1 MLNDANCLF
10 FVVALF
16 VCITGDSFVVFACVG
31 CRWRKSMWCI
41 MWPYNCSSTSSNI
54 AVLGASSWPLC
65 GCRCPLSVMCLSV
78 IVTTRPGV
86 ESPPTSSSAPSAAA
100 RLFSRS
106 LFFFIFMIYFS
117 IFNPPQSTPTRL
129 TLCLHLFRCSQQQWP
144 SSRLV
149 RPRCQVSFFIL
160 PAVQSILQLSSLRSR
175 GGKSAA
181 ER

>member
-1 MLNDANCLF
+1 MLY
-10 FVVALF
+10 
-16 VCITGDSFVVFACVG
+16 SFVWVADGENQCGVL
-31 CRWRKSMWCI
+31 KS
-41 MWPYNCSSTSSNI
+41 YNCSSSSSDI
-54 AVLGASSWPLC
+54 AVLGPSSWPLC
-65 GCRCPLSVMCLSV
+65 GCRCLLSVMCLSV

-86 ESPPTSSSAPSAAA
+86 ESPPTSSSAPSAAT

-106 LFFFIFMIYFS
+106 LFFFIYIFMIYFS

-175 GGKSAA
+175 GGKSAV